1 MLCKCQQAF
10 RQSQRVFRRSVHI
23 YSYVAM
29 SKEADFSTALK
40 ECMDDLNTNFSTN
53 PSIAFIFSSH
63 RSFQES
69 AYKRLYESCPW
80 LKIGCFVPK
89 IADDSTK
96 HMCISGFLID
106 GVDKPLTVTKDL
118 DAEKMKLISKRD
130 SPKLL
135 FKSYTSPFYPDI
147 SKIKSPTGVI
157 TSRNTSL
164 LHDPKAI
171 DTLLCE
177 GGIEKNGVCVEFNK
191 DVFKEQSVE
200 QVFTPLFSVVQPYL
214 CSFNL
219 PFWNGIFSPLQPQMI
234 EVPPPS
240 HLHDLPLMQNIAL
253 VFPLTTQTLYL
264 YRPDH
269 IFMLRKYL
277 RSPFIVTPP
286 CQGDAA
292 PQDVGTVCRVE
303 SIVSVGEDGSVLCK
317 VRGDERVH
325 VKAQHRVI
333 TEMGSVVGDVE
344 EMKDADGEEVDKEN
358 SDGWRKMMNI
368 RDKMLARYAGK
379 EEQWK
384 EIVSRYGS
392 VPYQPTLFSFWMCNV
407 LNASGAEKQ
416 RWFAMRSTEQRLDEI
431 NAYLDRMH

>member
-1 MLCKCQQAF
+1 ML
-10 RQSQRVFRRSVHI
+10 RR
-23 YSYVAM
+23 
-29 SKEADFSTALK
+29 
-40 ECMDDLNTNFSTN
+40 LNG
-53 PSIAFIFSSH
+53 
-63 RSFQES
+63 R
-69 AYKRLYESCPW
+69 
-80 LKIGCFVPK
+80 
-89 IADDSTK
+89 
-96 HMCISGFLID
+96 
-106 GVDKPLTVTKDL
+106 
-118 DAEKMKLISKRD
+118 
-130 SPKLL
+130 
-135 FKSYTSPFYPDI
+135 
-147 SKIKSPTGVI
+147 
-157 TSRNTSL
+157 
-164 LHDPKAI
+164 
-171 DTLLCE
+171 
-177 GGIEKNGVCVEFNK
+177 KNGVCVEFNK

-219 PFWNGIFSPLQPQMI
+219 PFWNGIFRCALLASLTPSPLQPQMI

-344 EMKDADGEEVDKEN
+344 EMKDADGEEGRGGRRLRRSGQGEQRRVAEDDEHPRQ
-358 SDGWRKMMNI
+358 D
-368 RDKMLARYAGK
+368 AGALRGQGGAV
-379 EEQWK
+379 EGDRQPLRQRALPAHALQLLVGVCCECDEQDVQRAERLWSG
-384 EIVSRYGS
+384 EAALVRHAEHRA
-392 VPYQPTLFSFWMCNV
+392 
-407 LNASGAEKQ
+407 ASG
-416 RWFAMRSTEQRLDEI
+416 RDQRLFGQ
-431 NAYLDRMH
+431 NALVCLLQYVKNESSPSD

>member
-1 MLCKCQQAF
+1 M
-10 RQSQRVFRRSVHI
+10 HI

-40 ECMDDLNTNFSTN
+40 ECMDDLSSGSTTASHFLDTNFSTN
-53 PSIAFIFSSH
+53 PSIAFMFSSH

-177 GGIEKNGVCVEFNK
+177 GGIEYVCCA
-191 DVFKEQSVE
+191 D
-200 QVFTPLFSVVQPYL
+200 
-214 CSFNL
+214 
-219 PFWNGIFSPLQPQMI
+219 
-234 EVPPPS
+234 
-240 HLHDLPLMQNIAL
+240 
-253 VFPLTTQTLYL
+253 
-264 YRPDH
+264 
-269 IFMLRKYL
+269 
-277 RSPFIVTPP
+277 
-286 CQGDAA
+286 
-292 PQDVGTVCRVE
+292 
-303 SIVSVGEDGSVLCK
+303 SIVGRTAC
-317 VRGDERVH
+317 
-325 VKAQHRVI
+325 A
-333 TEMGSVVGDVE
+333 
-344 EMKDADGEEVDKEN
+344 
-358 SDGWRKMMNI
+358 
-368 RDKMLARYAGK
+368 
-379 EEQWK
+379 
-384 EIVSRYGS
+384 
-392 VPYQPTLFSFWMCNV
+392 
-407 LNASGAEKQ
+407 
-416 RWFAMRSTEQRLDEI
+416 
-431 NAYLDRMH
+431 

>member
-1 MLCKCQQAF
+1 ML
-10 RQSQRVFRRSVHI
+10 RR
-23 YSYVAM
+23 
-29 SKEADFSTALK
+29 
-40 ECMDDLNTNFSTN
+40 LNG
-53 PSIAFIFSSH
+53 
-63 RSFQES
+63 R
-69 AYKRLYESCPW
+69 
-80 LKIGCFVPK
+80 
-89 IADDSTK
+89 
-96 HMCISGFLID
+96 
-106 GVDKPLTVTKDL
+106 
-118 DAEKMKLISKRD
+118 
-130 SPKLL
+130 
-135 FKSYTSPFYPDI
+135 
-147 SKIKSPTGVI
+147 
-157 TSRNTSL
+157 
-164 LHDPKAI
+164 
-171 DTLLCE
+171 
-177 GGIEKNGVCVEFNK
+177 KNGVCVEFNK

-219 PFWNGIFSPLQPQMI
+219 PFWNGIFRCALPAPLTHSPLQPQMI

-344 EMKDADGEEVDKEN
+344 EMKDADGEEGRGGRRLRRSGQGEQRRVAEDDGHPRQDAGALRGQGGAVEGGRQPLRQCALPAHALQLLVGVCCG
-358 SDGWRKMMNI
+358 SD
-368 RDKMLARYAGK
+368 
-379 EEQWK
+379 EQDVQRA
-384 EIVSRYGS
+384 ECLRSGEAALVRHAEYGA
-392 VPYQPTLFSFWMCNV
+392 
-407 LNASGAEKQ
+407 ASG
-416 RWFAMRSTEQRLDEI
+416 RDQRLFGQ
-431 NAYLDRMH
+431 NALVCLLQYFKNESSPD